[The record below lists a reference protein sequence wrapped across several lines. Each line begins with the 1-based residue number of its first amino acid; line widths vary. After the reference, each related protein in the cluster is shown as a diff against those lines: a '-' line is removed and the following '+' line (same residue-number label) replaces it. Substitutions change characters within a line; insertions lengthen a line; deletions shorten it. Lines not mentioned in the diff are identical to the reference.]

1 MSSNQFAR
9 RKFMKDGL
17 IAGEAAALALWMGSD
32 LLAAEQPLIIDKHK
46 DVCDKIAILGG
57 RQSQQGPHRRS
68 MTSPK
73 SKSPPSVMSS
83 PTKWTCAAQLIKSKT
98 EPGKYTDMD
107 KMLQQ
112 ADLDAVAVVLP
123 NYLHKMATV
132 AARLEAG
139 KHVFCEKPMALTVA
153 DCNEMIAAADRKQKA
168 IQIGTQRR
176 HSPAFQ
182 KAVETI
188 RNSPVGKILSSDVNS
203 YRGDW
208 RRPRSRRISPR
219 RPLLVLD
226 PAAMWR
232 RGLRNG
238 CRHHRPQ

>member
-1 MSSNQFAR
+1 M
-9 RKFMKDGL
+9 
-17 IAGEAAALALWMGSD
+17 D
-32 LLAAEQPLIIDKHK
+32 L
-46 DVCDKIAILGG
+46 
-57 RQSQQGPHRRS
+57 R
-68 MTSPK
+68 
-73 SKSPPSVMSS
+73 
-83 PTKWTCAAQLIKSKT
+83 AQLIKSKT
-98 EPGKYTDMD
+98 EPQKYTDMD

-132 AARLEAG
+132 AALEAG

-182 KAVETI
+182 KAVDTI

-208 RRPRSRRISPR
+208 RVPEAGEYP
-219 RPLLVLD
+219 PDV
-226 PAAMWR
+226 PYWR
-232 RGLRNG
+232 
-238 CRHHRPQ
+238 